1 MKNLYLVTLNSDTRI
16 LIVAS
21 DENVAGDY
29 CLPVMHFGEWFESI
43 EFIAEVGGD
52 FEEGEILKRF

>member
-1 MKNLYLVTLNSDTRI
+1 MKNLYLATLNSHTRI

-21 DENVAGDY
+21 DEFVAGDY

-43 EFIAEVGGD
+43 EFIAVVEGD
-52 FEEGEILKRF
+52 FEEGEIIKKF